1 MNNEELN
8 IEKNDE
14 AILKESITKAA
25 KNLTPEEVDQVI
37 GGLTST
43 QRRIIGALVLTGA
56 AGAAGCYVGKRMG
69 SSTVPTQSVTPRQT
83 TPPPQSPNYVTC
95 SVSDI
100 CSEYGIEVS
109 DQRKKEMA
117 DAIETMKGTLVKN
130 GNDFSLVVD
139 GFGPFE
145 GKARFRVTKDAIN
158 TMATAPRL

>member
-8 IEKNDE
+8 TEKNDE

-25 KNLTPEEVDQVI
+25 KNLTPEEVDQVV

-56 AGAAGCYVGKRMG
+56 AGAAGCYVGKKMG
-69 SSTVPTQSVTPRQT
+69 SSTVPTQSKKT
-83 TPPPQSPNYVTC
+83 TPPPQSPNYVPC

-109 DQRKKEMA
+109 DERKEKIA
-117 DAIETMKGTLVKN
+117 DEIKTMNGTLVRN

-139 GFGPFE
+139 GWGPLE
-145 GKARFRVTKDAIN
+145 GKGRFRVTKDAIN
-158 TMATAPRL
+158 AMATSPML